1 MKNVIEAVNLVVNG
15 VNVAFQRGAYNMKE
29 VHDLHEAI
37 EYIKQAVNQSANVV
51 PTNEPNK
58 EVLESKTMNTNPSSS
73 KEDFYN

>member
-37 EYIKQAVNQSANVV
+37 EYIKQAINQSASVTPN
-51 PTNEPNK
+51 TSLETTKENIKSESQPNK
-58 EVLESKTMNTNPSSS
+58 
-73 KEDFYN
+73 D

>member
-37 EYIKQAVNQSANVV
+37 EYIKQAVNQSANATPAV
-51 PTNEPNK
+51 EPNN
-58 EVLESKTMNTNPSSS
+58 EVLNSKTTNAIPAN
-73 KEDFYN
+73 KEDYS